1 MEPLL
6 SESEQ
11 KKRPIILYII
21 IGILLITIIVLSI
34 LLGIKSGSEKK
45 IPKKQ
50 EEEEKEK
57 EEQPFNPINETH
69 SIEVKES
76 FYDDDKEYGAY
87 SYHGCGNNLNSEY
100 FKILDVY
107 NMKPNANRSILTNFK
122 TYQQTSEYT
131 SPCSL
136 IIMILT

>member
-1 MEPLL
+1 MEPLT
-6 SESEQ
+6 SESEPQ
-11 KKRPIILYII
+11 KRPIILYII
-21 IGILLITIIVLSI
+21 IGVLLIVIIVLSI
-34 LLGIKSGSEKK
+34 ILGITLGREEKK
-45 IPKKQ
+45 
-50 EEEEKEK
+50 EET
-57 EEQPFNPINETH
+57 FNPIKEDH
-69 SIEVKES
+69 FIKIKES
-76 FYDDDKEYGAY
+76 FYDDDPEYGAN